1 MIVNMRLQIMIRS
14 FGKWTFKRLEDF
26 VRRKAHE
33 LINELLKYEK
43 DTRSRVYA
51 IINSGSV
58 L

>member
-1 MIVNMRLQIMIRS
+1 MIVNMCLQIMIRS

-33 LINELLKYEK
+33 LINAIRNAYQTP
-43 DTRSRVYA
+43 DYVRSGRP
-51 IINSGSV
+51 GEMR